1 MKSLQLIL
9 TNPRYFAPA
18 FVFATLNIVIGTW
31 AIYIPT
37 IKAKL
42 GIDEGQLGIAIFF
55 MALGTLTMI
64 SLAPKIIGSL
74 GVGRTTALGIFVFLL
89 TFIIPFSVNGYYMFC
104 LGMYIVG
111 AFSGFTDVAM
121 NTLVTEIEKQDNVH
135 IMSANHGFFSLGG
148 FIGAGIGSFFLSETI
163 IPLYHLLIVV
173 IILFILNL
181 LIVKFYYSISSKIDE
196 AHSFQ
201 FKNFK
206 PLLVLALIAFFVMAS
221 EGAIVDWSALYLE
234 KVSLAKFTWIG
245 LGYTAFSATMAL
257 GRFFG
262 DEISGRFGSRG
273 LIILGSLI
281 GVFGFGFVLLVQPVM
296 AIAGFGLVGL
306 GLSVIIPELFRLGG
320 KTDGVESS
328 QGISFISGVGFFGF
342 LIGPVLLGFIADIS
356 NLKLSFL
363 ALLFF
368 IVITF
373 LLAFKLKR

>member
-37 IKAKL
+37 IKANL
-42 GIDEGQLGIAIFF
+42 RIDEGQLGIAIFC

-64 SLAPKIIGSL
+64 ALAPKIIGRF
-74 GVGRTTALGIFVFLL
+74 GVGRVTAYGLFIFLVS
-89 TFIIPFSVNGYYMFC
+89 FIIPFSVNSYYMLCF
-104 LGMYIVG
+104 GMFIVG

-121 NTLVTEIEKQDNVH
+121 NTLVTEIEKQDKIH

-148 FIGAGIGSFFLSETI
+148 FIGAGVGSFFLSETVL
-163 IPLYHLLIVV
+163 PLYHLLVVV
-173 IILFILNL
+173 IILIILNL
-181 LIVKFYYSISSKIDE
+181 LIVKFYFRISSKSDE
-196 AHSFQ
+196 EQSFQ
-201 FKNFK
+201 LKNFK

-262 DEISGRFGSRG
+262 DEISGRFGSRA
-273 LIILGSLI
+273 LIIIGSVLGVL
-281 GVFGFGFVLLVQPVM
+281 GFGLVLLVQPII

-306 GLSVIIPELFRLGG
+306 GLSVIIPELFRLSG
-320 KTDGVESS
+320 KTEGVESS
-328 QGISFISGVGFFGF
+328 QGISFVSGVGFFGF
-342 LIGPVLLGFIADIS
+342 LIGPVLLGLLADIY

-368 IVITF
+368 IIVTF
-373 LLAFKLKR
+373 LLAFKLKK

>member
-18 FVFATLNIVIGTW
+18 FVFATLNIVFGTW

-37 IKAKL
+37 IKANL

-64 SLAPKIIGSL
+64 VLAPKIIKTF
-74 GVGRTTALGIFVFLL
+74 GVGRATAVGLFIFLI
-89 TFIIPFSVNGYYMFC
+89 TFIIPFSVNDYYMFC
-104 LGMYIVG
+104 FGMYIVG

-148 FIGAGIGSFFLSETI
+148 FIGAGIGGFFLSETV

-173 IILFILNL
+173 IFLFILNL
-181 LIVKFYYSISSKIDE
+181 LIVKFYFRISSKIDE
-196 AHSFQ
+196 EHSFQ
-201 FKNFK
+201 IKNFK

-262 DEISGRFGSRG
+262 DEISGRFGSRV
-273 LIILGSLI
+273 LIVIGSVL
-281 GVFGFGFVLLVQPVM
+281 GVFGFGFVLMVHPIL
-296 AIAGFGLVGL
+296 AIAGFGLVGM

-342 LIGPVLLGFIADIS
+342 LVGPVLLGFLADIY

-368 IVITF
+368 IIVTF
-373 LLAFKLKR
+373 LLAFKLKK